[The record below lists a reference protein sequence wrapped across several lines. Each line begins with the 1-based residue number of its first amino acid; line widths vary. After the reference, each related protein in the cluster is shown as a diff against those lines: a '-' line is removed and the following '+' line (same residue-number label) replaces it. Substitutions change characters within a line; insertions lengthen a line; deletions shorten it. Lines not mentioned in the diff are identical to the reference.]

1 MVKSVE
7 RTTVAT
13 PYYKRVQLEHLRKY
27 NIFVK
32 SYYGKRLLKSILGVK
47 RQVEFI

>member
-1 MVKSVE
+1 MIRVVE
-7 RTTVAT
+7 KTTVAT
-13 PYYKRVQLEHLRKY
+13 PNYKKVQIEHLRKY

-47 RQVEFI
+47 RQVDFM

>member
-7 RTTVAT
+7 KTTVAT
-13 PYYKRVQLEHLRKY
+13 PNYKRVQIEHLRKY

-32 SYYGKRLLKSILGVK
+32 SYYGKRLLKRILGVK
-47 RQVEFI
+47 KQVDFM

>member
-7 RTTVAT
+7 KTTVAT
-13 PYYKRVQLEHLRKY
+13 PNYKRVQIEHLRKY

-32 SYYGKRLLKSILGVK
+32 SYYGKKLLKSILGVK
-47 RQVEFI
+47 RQVDFM

>member
-1 MVKSVE
+1 MVQVVE
-7 RTTVAT
+7 KTTVAT
-13 PYYKRVQLEHLRKY
+13 PNYKKVQLEHLRKY

-47 RQVEFI
+47 GE

>member
-7 RTTVAT
+7 KTTVAT
-13 PYYKRVQLEHLRKY
+13 PNYKKVQIEHLRKY

-47 RQVEFI
+47 RQVDFM

>member
-7 RTTVAT
+7 KTTVAT
-13 PYYKRVQLEHLRKY
+13 PYYKKVQLEHLRKY

-47 RQVEFI
+47 RQVDFM